1 MTKNRFKRWKPPTF
15 DKDDTT
21 QWNWMCQHHK
31 NLKLG
36 FGVDIGAFTYI
47 NAKKGVIIEDFVQ
60 IGSHCSLYSLSTIDN
75 KEGKILLKR
84 NCRIGTHSVIMPG
97 VTIGKNTVIGA
108 FSFVNTDIPDNTL
121 AYGVPAQTKRKL
133 TQKEIKKLEEAFS

>member
-1 MTKNRFKRWKPPTF
+1 
-15 DKDDTT
+15 
-21 QWNWMCQHHK
+21 MCQHHK

-36 FGVDIGAFTYI
+36 NYVDIGAFTYI
-47 NAKKGVIIEDFVQ
+47 NAKKGVIIEDYVQ

-75 KEGKILLKR
+75 KQGKIILKR

-108 FSFVNTDIPDNTL
+108 FSFVNTDIPENTI
-121 AYGVPAQTKRKL
+121 AYGVPAKIKRKL
-133 TQKEIKKLEEAFS
+133 TKKETEKVQETLL